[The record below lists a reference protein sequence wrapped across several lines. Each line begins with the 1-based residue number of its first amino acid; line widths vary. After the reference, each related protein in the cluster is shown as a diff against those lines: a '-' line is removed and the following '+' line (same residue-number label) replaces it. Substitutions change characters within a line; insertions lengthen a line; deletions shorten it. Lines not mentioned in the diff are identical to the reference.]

1 LATAQND
8 ALFSGGLF
16 LGALRIRNQTGLIDH
31 QNQIVTDDIENKYRT
46 ENSMLLDLNS
56 GILIIG
62 FAQGIF
68 LAVSIGLHKQ
78 GPVKANRFLAL
89 LLLAFTVALSVHFLS
104 VTQLWKIYFLYYIL
118 ASSVMFM
125 FGPLIYFYV
134 RQLTLPQTNFS
145 QGQLTHFIPVI
156 MNLILFFPLLQ
167 LPNLEIVASL
177 DKPLDSGAGSLL
189 LPILKVSSV
198 SIYTLLS
205 LRLWFLH
212 FQRIRQ
218 HFSDLDKKSLLWL
231 RNLLVG
237 FLSFEIIFAGTLIFG
252 IDLSQIPGEID
263 TLLSVIL
270 ILLIFMTGFHG
281 LQQPEIFRGLSS
293 AETVTFK
300 AEIEPTRIVDEKYK
314 SSNLNEQDKRIIDAA
329 LKKLVLQDKVFF
341 ERFLDLRMLAEKVKV
356 TPHQLSQ
363 YLNEVMKL
371 SFYDFINQHRV
382 EAAKIALC
390 NSRQAILDIAL
401 IVGFNNKATFNKSF
415 KKYTGMTPSQYRSE
429 NQ

>member
-1 LATAQND
+1 
-8 ALFSGGLF
+8 
-16 LGALRIRNQTGLIDH
+16 
-31 QNQIVTDDIENKYRT
+31 
-46 ENSMLLDLNS
+46 
-56 GILIIG
+56 
-62 FAQGIF
+62 
-68 LAVSIGLHKQ
+68 
-78 GPVKANRFLAL
+78 
-89 LLLAFTVALSVHFLS
+89 
-104 VTQLWKIYFLYYIL
+104 
-118 ASSVMFM
+118 
-125 FGPLIYFYV
+125 
-134 RQLTLPQTNFS
+134 
-145 QGQLTHFIPVI
+145 
-156 MNLILFFPLLQ
+156 
-167 LPNLEIVASL
+167 
-177 DKPLDSGAGSLL
+177 
-189 LPILKVSSV
+189 
-198 SIYTLLS
+198 
-205 LRLWFLH
+205 
-212 FQRIRQ
+212 
-218 HFSDLDKKSLLWL
+218 
-231 RNLLVG
+231 
-237 FLSFEIIFAGTLIFG
+237 LIFG

-382 EAAKIALC
+382 EAAKISLC